1 MSIYFKIG
9 LACKVTYRT
18 VSRLFEIEAGWSIIG
33 SLNHLQTDSYLY
45 SCHLGTVRSVRF
57 FNHFDKKMVKSRPCF
72 FAQEEEKCYKI
83 LEFIYMYPL
92 KFDKISQTVV
102 YYILTKISMYKS

>member
-1 MSIYFKIG
+1 
-9 LACKVTYRT
+9 
-18 VSRLFEIEAGWSIIG
+18 
-33 SLNHLQTDSYLY
+33 
-45 SCHLGTVRSVRF
+45 
-57 FNHFDKKMVKSRPCF
+57 MVKFRPCF

-102 YYILTKISMYKS
+102 YYILTKISMYKSWLIYP